1 MIIFTQGI
9 LFAFSI
15 VFLFLTAKS
24 FLNTRNKKFSS
35 FIIPNRLNAISKE
48 NNNTNN
54 FSNSEDLVIN
64 VKNPK
69 QSYRFSIIKLST
81 YENMFKY

>member
-1 MIIFTQGI
+1 MIIFIQGI

-15 VFLFLTAKS
+15 VFLFLTVKS
-24 FLNTRNKKFSS
+24 FFNTKNKKFSS

-48 NNNTNN
+48 DNNTNN
-54 FSNSEDLVIN
+54 FLNSEDLVIN
-64 VKNPK
+64 VKNPRK
-69 QSYRFSIIKLST
+69 SYRFSIFKQST